1 MLSKLLNQVVVDKVK
16 LLTVYIEFC
25 RTLSSVNLQIAHWF
39 RLPVDQMILD
49 QSTFSSFGKQ
59 IQISKLAI
67 FYEKNFDYNCKLKL
81 FVAELVQGCF
91 GCFQVTQWHCS

>member
-1 MLSKLLNQVVVDKVK
+1 MLRKLLIVDKVE

-49 QSTFSSFGKQ
+49 QST
-59 IQISKLAI
+59 
-67 FYEKNFDYNCKLKL
+67 L
-81 FVAELVQGCF
+81 FIIWKTDTN
-91 GCFQVTQWHCS
+91 FQVSNILRKKTLIAIVS